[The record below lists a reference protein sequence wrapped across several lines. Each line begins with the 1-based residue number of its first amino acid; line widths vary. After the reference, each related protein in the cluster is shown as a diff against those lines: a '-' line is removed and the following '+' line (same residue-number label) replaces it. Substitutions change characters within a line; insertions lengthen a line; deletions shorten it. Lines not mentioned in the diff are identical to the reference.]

1 MAVCA
6 VSSKYFKTYVGSSC
20 DSLDSVYKQNLSH
33 FHLKD
38 NLLEVNISQT
48 GTIHRNMIGLSY
60 PSINYRHHSNLIII
74 VCGLTCLCLTL
85 HVGQLHNLECNG
97 SGLEN
102 HKI

>member
-1 MAVCA
+1 MCGE
-6 VSSKYFKTYVGSSC
+6 FKVFQNFYVGSSC
-20 DSLDSVYKQNLSH
+20 DSFDSVYKQNLSH

-38 NLLEVNISQT
+38 NLLEVNISET

-85 HVGQLHNLECNG
+85 HVGQLHNLERNG